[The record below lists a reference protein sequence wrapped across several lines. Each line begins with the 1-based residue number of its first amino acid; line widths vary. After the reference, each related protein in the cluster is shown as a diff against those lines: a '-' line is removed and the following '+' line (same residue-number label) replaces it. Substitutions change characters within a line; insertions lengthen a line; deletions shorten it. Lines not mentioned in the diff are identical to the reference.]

1 MPVRRAFLIVNENF
15 LWVPIG
21 VSLVAVLFAIYLAN
35 YVLRKDSGTPEMQQV
50 ADHIFKGAKAFLYR
64 QYRTIAILAIFAAI
78 VLAVV
83 LGLLGQGSQADKIN
97 LAWHTAIAFIV
108 GATCSGI
115 SGFIGMFIAVKSN
128 IRTASAATRSLGEA
142 MTVALRGGAV
152 SGFLVVALSLL
163 GVSVLFLLYGG
174 LNSSIATA
182 SDTPSLIVGFGFGAS
197 FVALFAQLG
206 GGIFTKAADVGAD
219 LVGKVEANIPEDDPR
234 NPAVIA
240 DLVGDNVG
248 DCAGRGADLFE
259 STAAENIGAMILGS
273 SLALATGNISWV
285 LFPLVMNAFG
295 LIASAI
301 GLLSVTPRSVP
312 NPDQAGDR
320 DLSAIAM
327 GRLNVGYYI
336 TCALSVVGV
345 FAGSAMLLNGSGV
358 SATGGIP
365 AWVWYGFCGLVGI
378 ALSLAFVYI
387 TQYYTAGTWRPVR
400 EIAAASMTG
409 PATTIITG
417 IAVGFECVAL
427 PVLAIS
433 GALGLSYFLGSQ
445 VTIAGLPSIGFNVSG
460 IFGTAVATM
469 GMLMSCAYT
478 LAMDTFGPIT
488 DNAGGI
494 VEMSGQA
501 EDVRD
506 ITDALDGVGNTT
518 KALTKGYGIGSASLA
533 AFLLFS
539 AYLDVLYNLSKGP
552 KGANPAVYNVNLSNL
567 PVFIAALIGLTLIFF
582 FSSLAIRAV
591 GAAARRMIE
600 EVRRQFRENPKI
612 MADDP
617 AERVDPDYARCV
629 DISTRGALRAMV
641 WPGIVAVLVPIAI
654 GVILG
659 PQAEAG
665 LLMVGTMGGIVMAL
679 FLNNGG
685 GAWDNAKKYI
695 EAGFLR
701 VNAKG
706 DVVSPN
712 DQSGI
717 ILGKKSEP
725 HKASVV
731 GDTVGDP
738 FKDTAGPSL
747 HILIKLLSTITLVL
761 APLYVALHPVLIR

>member
-1 MPVRRAFLIVNENF
+1 MPLRRAFLIVNENF

-21 VSLVAVLFAIYLAN
+21 VSLVAVLFAIYLAS
-35 YVLRKDSGTPEMQQV
+35 YVLRKDTGTPEMQKV

-78 VLAVV
+78 ILALV
-83 LGLLGQGSQADKIN
+83 LGLLGQGSQADKVN

-108 GATCSGI
+108 GAFCSGV

-142 MTVALRGGAV
+142 MTVSLRGGAV

-174 LNSSIATA
+174 FNSSIQAATN
-182 SDTPSLIVGFGFGAS
+182 TPSLIVGFGFGAS

-273 SLALATGNISWV
+273 SLALATHNISWI

-312 NPDQAGDR
+312 NPDQAGGR
-320 DLSAIAM
+320 DLSAVAM
-327 GRLNVGYYI
+327 GRLNIGYYI
-336 TCALSVVGV
+336 TCILAAIGI
-345 FAGSAMLLNGSGV
+345 FAGSAMLLNGNGVTGSGGV
-358 SATGGIP
+358 PPWI
-365 AWVWYGFCGLVGI
+365 WYGLAGLVGI

-433 GALGLSYFLGSQ
+433 AALGLSYFLGSQ
-445 VTIAGLPSIGFNVSG
+445 VTIAGVPNVGFNVAG
-460 IFGTAVATM
+460 VFGTAVATM

-494 VEMSGQA
+494 TEMSGQA
-501 EDVRD
+501 EAVRD

-518 KALTKGYGIGSASLA
+518 KALTKGYGIGSAALA
-533 AFLLFS
+533 AFLLFT
-539 AYLDVLYNLSKGP
+539 AYLDVLYNATKSS
-552 KGANPAVYNVNLSNL
+552 AAYSVNLSNL
-567 PVFIAALIGLTLIFF
+567 PVFIAALIGLTLILF

-591 GAAARRMIE
+591 GAAAKRMIE

-612 MADDP
+612 MAENAD
-617 AERVDPDYARCV
+617 ERVDPDYARCV

-641 WPGIVAVLVPIAI
+641 LPGVVAVLVPILV
-654 GVILG
+654 GVVLG

-685 GAWDNAKKYI
+685 GAWDNAKKFI

-706 DVVSPN
+706 EVVEPD

-717 ILGKKSEP
+717 VLGKKSEP

-761 APLYVALHPVLIR
+761 APLYITLHPVLIH

>member
-1 MPVRRAFLIVNENF
+1 MNETYI
-15 LWVPIG
+15 LWVPIV
-21 VSLVAVLFAIYLAN
+21 VSLMAVLFALYLVN
-35 YVLRKDSGTPEMQQV
+35 YVLRKDTGTPEMQKV
-50 ADHIFKGAKAFLYR
+50 ADHIFKGAKAFLAR
-64 QYRTIAILAIFAAI
+64 QYQTIAILALLAAVI
-78 VLAVV
+78 LAVV

-108 GATCSGI
+108 GAFCSGV

-142 MTVALRGGAV
+142 MTIALRGGAV

-163 GVSVLFLLYGG
+163 GVSTLFLLYGG
-174 LNSSIATA
+174 GGNAATSA
-182 SDTPSLIVGFGFGAS
+182 NTPSLLVGFGFGAS

-259 STAAENIGAMILGS
+259 STAAENIGAMILGT
-273 SLALATGNISWV
+273 SLALATHNMSWV

-295 LIASAI
+295 LIASAV

-312 NPDQAGDR
+312 NPDQANGR
-320 DLSAIAM
+320 DLSSVAM
-327 GRLNVGYYI
+327 GRLNIGYYI
-336 TCALSVVGV
+336 TCILAGIGI
-345 FAGSAMLLNGSGV
+345 FIGSALLLNGTGV
-358 SATGGIP
+358 TSHSLP
-365 AWVWYGFCGLVGI
+365 PWVWYGLAGLVGI

-400 EIAAASMTG
+400 EIAAASITG

-417 IAVGFECVAL
+417 VAVGFECVAL

-433 GALGLSYFLGSQ
+433 AALGLSYFLGSQ
-445 VTIAGLPSIGFNVSG
+445 VSIVGVQNIGFSVSG

-469 GMLMSCAYT
+469 GMLMTCAYT

-494 VEMSGQA
+494 AEMSGQA
-501 EDVRD
+501 ESVRD

-518 KALTKGYGIGSASLA
+518 KALTKGYGIGSAALA

-539 AYLDVLYNLSKGP
+539 AYLDVLYNLSQSNKS
-552 KGANPAVYNVNLSNL
+552 AAYLVNLSNL
-567 PVFIAALIGLTLIFF
+567 SVFVAALIGLALIFF
-582 FSSLAIRAV
+582 FTSLAIRAV
-591 GAAARRMIE
+591 GKAAADMIE
-600 EVRRQFRENPKI
+600 EVRQQFRNNPKI
-612 MADDP
+612 MAEDP

-641 WPGIVAVLVPIAI
+641 LPGVVAVLVPILV
-654 GVILG
+654 GSILG

-665 LLMVGTMGGIVMAL
+665 LLMVGTMGGIVLAL
-679 FLNNGG
+679 FLNNSG

-695 EAGFLR
+695 EAGNLH

-706 DVVSPN
+706 EVVSATDP
-712 DQSGI
+712 SGFVE
-717 ILGKKSEP
+717 GKKSEP

-731 GDTVGDP
+731 GDTLGDP

-761 APLYVALHPVLIR
+761 APLYVALHPVLMR